1 MLKFCFSFLLMLLV
15 AADMAVAH
23 HVLGRP
29 AYSLNEDSNTPPS
42 MQGEAWI
49 GDYMLTYMIFP
60 AFPRPGEPG
69 RIHLYATTIENGEP
83 FAGKVS
89 FSLRADRWLGKGE
102 GVALGVQPPVDHVY
116 RQGFQVEQAGDYMV
130 TARFEVDGEP
140 YTLDFPMRVGAPPLI
155 GPLEM
160 AVGIFL
166 LLLLAIS
173 LIQRRRAMTGKIRAA
188 QK

>member
-1 MLKFCFSFLLMLLV
+1 MLKFCFSFALMLLV

-69 RIHLYATTIENGEP
+69 RIHLYATTIDGGDP
-83 FAGKVS
+83 FAGKVA
-89 FSLRADRWLGKGE
+89 FFLRADGWLSRGESILLGK
-102 GVALGVQPPVDHVY
+102 QPANDHIF

-140 YTLDFPMRVGAPPLI
+140 YTLDFPMRVGALPLI

-160 AVGIFL
+160 AVGIL
-166 LLLLAIS
+166 LALLLAVS